1 MIVRLKKFY
10 KKIKNKIWKLN
21 LLKMMKMTLMMMT
34 LMMILMLKK
43 FKSKNKIKIKN
54 KKRNL
59 VKNSYKLVQFKIK
72 ESNFFLIF
80 ELFKKKFCFK
90 NAYKNNAYLF
100 YYNNLLVK

>member
-21 LLKMMKMTLMMMT
+21 LLKMMRMTLMMMT

-54 KKRNL
+54 
-59 VKNSYKLVQFKIK
+59 
-72 ESNFFLIF
+72 
-80 ELFKKKFCFK
+80 
-90 NAYKNNAYLF
+90 
-100 YYNNLLVK
+100 